1 MARIFINYRRDD
13 APGVAGRL
21 GDRLAQNFSQGDIFM
36 DVDAMQPGL
45 DFVKQLDE
53 QVAKCDVL
61 LAVIGP
67 SWLNATDEKGHRRLD
82 LPQDYVRIELTCA
95 LKREIPVIPL
105 LVNGAAMPSED
116 DLPDDLKPLTHRH
129 ALELRHTR
137 FAADSEA
144 IVRALHRILPRTIK
158 WLQIAGS
165 FTLAVTCILGGIAWW
180 ALPLGRNENNKPDVS
195 TVKTIEHALI
205 SSADNR
211 PEKLAPHL
219 PDSSEINSTSPALTS
234 PPTATSIPSIPIAP
248 KLFSSPGDHRGDRV
262 ALVIGNS
269 RYPDSDE
276 PLKETTN
283 DARDIADELKRSGFD
298 VELGENLTGNGMRGA
313 FDRLYARVKPG
324 SAALVFF
331 SGFGIQASRQTYLIP
346 VDAQIW
352 TEADVPRDGLSLETI
367 LTEIHSRN
375 AGVKIALID
384 ASRQN
389 PFERRF
395 RSFTAGLAPV
405 MAPKGTLVMYSAAL
419 SSAVSDSSGDH
430 GLFVGELLKQ
440 IRVPGLIAEDTFIR
454 TRLGVTRASK
464 GEQVPWLSC
473 FLAEDFSFIPKS
485 ERP

>member
-13 APGVAGRL
+13 AAGVAGRL

-67 SWLNATDEKGHRRLD
+67 SWLNATDEKGHRKLD
-82 LPQDYVRIELTCA
+82 LPQDFVRIELTCA

-144 IVRALHRILPRTIK
+144 IVRALRRILPRRTK

-180 ALPLGRNENNKPDVS
+180 ALPLGRNENNKPEVS
-195 TVKTIEHALI
+195 TAKTIGHALS

-211 PEKLAPHL
+211 PEK
-219 PDSSEINSTSPALTS
+219 
-234 PPTATSIPSIPIAP
+234 SIPTIPIAP
-248 KLFSSPGDHRGDRV
+248 KLFSSPGDYRGDRV

-276 PLKETTN
+276 PLKETIN

-298 VELGENLTGNGMRGA
+298 VELGENLTGNAMRRA

-324 SAALVFF
+324 SAVLVFF
-331 SGFGIQASRQTYLIP
+331 SGFGIQASRQTYVIP

-440 IRVPGLIAEDTFIR
+440 IRVPGLMAEDTFIR

-464 GEQVPWLSC
+464 GEQVPWLSSV
-473 FLAEDFSFIPKS
+473 LAEDFSFIPKS

>member
-21 GDRLAQNFSQGDIFM
+21 GDRLAQNFSQSDIFM

-67 SWLNATDEKGHRRLD
+67 SWLNATDEKGHRKLD
-82 LPQDYVRIELTCA
+82 LPRDFVRIELTCA

-144 IVRALHRILPRTIK
+144 IVRALHRILPRRTK

-165 FTLAVTCILGGIAWW
+165 LTLAVTCILGGIAWW

-195 TVKTIEHALI
+195 TVKTFELS

-211 PEKLAPHL
+211 PEKLAPNL
-219 PDSSEINSTSPALTS
+219 PDSSELNSTSPTLTS
-234 PPTATSIPSIPIAP
+234 PPTATSIPTLPAEP
-248 KLFSSPGDHRGDRV
+248 KLRLTPGDYRGDRV

-269 RYPDSDE
+269 RYPDSEE
-276 PLKETTN
+276 PLKETIN
-283 DARDIADELKRSGFD
+283 DARDIADDLKRSGFD
-298 VELGENLTGNGMRGA
+298 VELGENLTGNAMRRA

-352 TEADVPRDGLSLETI
+352 TEGDVPRDGLSLETI

-384 ASRQN
+384 ASRRN

-395 RSFTAGLAPV
+395 RSLTAGLAPV

-419 SSAVSDSSGDH
+419 SSTVSDSSGDH

-440 IRVPGLIAEDTFIR
+440 IHVPGLIAEDTFSR

-464 GEQVPWLSC
+464 GEQVPWISSS
-473 FLAEDFSFIPKS
+473 LAEDFSFIPKS